1 MTVEGPATPG
11 SSATPG
17 TPASVG
23 TPVTPAPSTSTAPVE
38 SALGAAGLTS
48 AEAAERL
55 RVDGPNT
62 IAAGHGR
69 SAASIALSQVAS
81 PLVVILVVASILSA
95 ATGDTVEATIILV
108 IVGLSAL
115 LGFVQESRSEA
126 AVAALRARLALR
138 TTVIRDAV
146 PTEILARDLVRGDL
160 VALSAGDVVAAD
172 GTLTRVN
179 HLFVDEAALTGEAAP
194 AGKVVAQPG
203 RVDPDSEVFFGTSV
217 VSGTAQAVITATG
230 ARTAYGAI
238 ARHLLDRPPDTD
250 FQRGI
255 RAFGL
260 LIARI
265 TLLLVVGVLA
275 INVALHRPVIES
287 LLFAVALAVGLTPEL
302 LPAIVT
308 YNLSR
313 GARHLAAIG
322 VLVKRLPAIQ
332 NMGSM
337 TILCTDKT
345 GTLTEGRLR
354 VERVVAAD
362 GSPSPDGLRLACL
375 NSGTQAGFRNPLDDA
390 LIASTGAPADIG
402 SYTKLAE
409 LPYDFQ
415 RRCLSVLLGLPDG
428 TVELITKGAPDEI
441 VARSSSVEL
450 ATGTQPMDESLRA
463 KIATLASEA
472 AADGY
477 RTIAVASRPSANAAS
492 LEPSDESG
500 LVFRGLV
507 LLADPPKAGIGE
519 VLARL
524 AELHVALK
532 IVTGDDP
539 LVARHVAEQVGL
551 AVDAVLTGDDMDQL
565 THDAFV
571 ARAQGT
577 TIFARVNPDQK
588 LRVIRALRERGSIVG
603 YLGDGIN
610 DAPSLHAADVG
621 ISVDNATDV
630 ARAAADIVLLQ
641 PSLDAIGRGVAEG
654 RRTFANTLK
663 YIRMGTSSNFGNMF
677 SMAGSALILPF
688 LPMLPSQILL
698 NNLIY
703 DVSQAAIPS
712 DGVDPEVEAEP
723 SRWDIAGIERF
734 MVVFGPISSVFDFL
748 TFGLLLVV
756 LHADEPTFHA
766 GWFIESLTTQ
776 ILVIFA
782 IRTRRTPFWRSR
794 PSRVLT
800 LAALGAVV
808 VGAAIP
814 LSPIAGTLGFVGPP
828 LVFWPLLAAMAAAY
842 LLVIELVKRWVFRPA
857 VGAASRIGGTPGASS
872 THQVAA

>member
-1 MTVEGPATPG
+1 MTVE
-11 SSATPG
+11 
-17 TPASVG
+17 
-23 TPVTPAPSTSTAPVE
+23 TPVTSAASAASPVPGG
-38 SALGAAGLTS
+38 SGGATGLTS

-55 RVDGPNT
+55 RVDGPNS

-81 PLVVILVVASILSA
+81 PLVVILVIASILSA

-138 TTVIRDAV
+138 TTVIRDGA

-172 GTLTRVN
+172 GTLTEVN

-194 AGKVVAQPG
+194 AGKVAAPAGNAGAQPG
-203 RVDPDSEVFFGTSV
+203 QADPDTQVFFGTSV
-217 VSGTAQAVITATG
+217 VSGTAQAIITATG

-238 ARHLLDRPPDTD
+238 ARHLLDRPPETD

-265 TLLLVVGVLA
+265 TMLLVVGVLA

-313 GARHLAAIG
+313 GARHLAAAG

-362 GSPSPDGLRLACL
+362 GSVSPDGLRLACL
-375 NSGTQAGFRNPLDDA
+375 NSRMQAGFRNPLDDA
-390 LIASTGAPADIG
+390 LNASGGAPGDVA

-441 VARSSSVEL
+441 VARSSSVAL
-450 ATGTQPMDESLRA
+450 ASGIQPIDDPLRA
-463 KIATLASEA
+463 KIEALASQA

-477 RTIAVASRPSANAAS
+477 RTIAVASRPSAAS
-492 LEPSDESG
+492 GTLEPADESG

-507 LLADPPKAGIGE
+507 LMADPPKADIGE

-524 AELHVALK
+524 AELRVALK

-539 LVARHVAEQVGL
+539 LVARHVADQVGL
-551 AVDAVLTGDDMDQL
+551 AVEGILTGDEMDQL
-565 THDAFV
+565 PHNAFV
-571 ARAQGT
+571 ARAQST

-588 LRVIRALRERGSIVG
+588 LRVIRALRERGAIVG

-630 ARAAADIVLLQ
+630 ARAAADVVLLQ

-703 DVSQAAIPS
+703 DVSQATIPS

-723 SRWDIAGIERF
+723 ARWDISGIERF

-776 ILVIFA
+776 VLVIFA

-794 PSRVLT
+794 PSRALT
-800 LAALGAVV
+800 VAALGAVA

-814 LSPIAGTLGFVGPP
+814 LSPLAGTLGFVGPP
-828 LVFWPLLAAMAAAY
+828 LVFWPLLGLMAAAY
-842 LLVIELVKRWVFRPA
+842 LALIELVKRWVFRP
-857 VGAASRIGGTPGASS
+857 GAGVSTPIGGMPGAKE
-872 THQVAA
+872 TPQVAA